1 MTEYLEPVGGF
12 RTASGRLEGKVA
24 IITGAGSQ
32 NDGVGNGRAMAVL
45 MAREGAR
52 VLVVD
57 RRLEAAALT
66 LEFIARGGGEAA
78 AHSADVTDSAA
89 CDAMVAAALSRWGR
103 LDILVNNVG
112 IGVSSRISEVSDDDW
127 ELQMRVNVT
136 SMMKASRP
144 AIAAM
149 RAGGGGGAILNTSS
163 IASRRGRGLA
173 PYAASKGAVEALTRA
188 MAADHGREGI
198 RVNAIAPGPVYTPM
212 VYGRGMSETAREA
225 RRKSSALGIEGTP
238 WDIAYAAVYLCSDE
252 ARYVTGVTL
261 DVDGGVIVN

>member
-1 MTEYLEPVGGF
+1 MTEYLEPPGGW
-12 RTASGRLEGKVA
+12 RQPSGRLAGKVA

-32 NDGVGNGRAMAVL
+32 NEGIGNGRAMAIL

-52 VLVVD
+52 LLLVD
-57 RRLEAAALT
+57 RSLDAAERTAAY
-66 LEFIARGGGEAA
+66 IAEHAGESVPFAC
-78 AHSADVTDSAA
+78 DVTDPEA
-89 CDAMVAAALSRWGR
+89 CRAMVASAVQRWGG

-112 IGVSSRISEVSDDDW
+112 IGVGRSVADVSNEDW

-136 SMMKASRP
+136 TMLNASRP
-144 AIAAM
+144 GIAAM
-149 RAGGGGGAILNTSS
+149 RENGGGAILNTSS

-198 RVNAIAPGPVYTPM
+198 RVNAIAPGPVYSPM
-212 VYGRGMSETAREA
+212 VYAGGMSDARREA

-238 WDIAYAAVYLCSDE
+238 WDIGYAAVFLCSDE
-252 ARYVTGVTL
+252 ARYITGVTL
-261 DVDGGVIVN
+261 DVDGGVLVN

>member
-1 MTEYLEPVGGF
+1 MTEYLEPPGGW
-12 RTASGRLEGKVA
+12 RTPSGRLAGKVA

-32 NDGVGNGRAMAVL
+32 NEGVGNGRAMAVL
-45 MAREGAR
+45 FAREGAR

-57 RRLEAAALT
+57 RKREAADLT
-66 LEFIARGGGEAA
+66 RDFIARHGGECAPFE
-78 AHSADVTDSAA
+78 ADVTDPGA
-89 CDAMVAAALSRWGR
+89 CEEMVARAVELWGAVNV
-103 LDILVNNVG
+103 LVNNVG
-112 IGVSSRISEVSDDDW
+112 IGVARTIAEVTPEDW

-136 SMMKASRP
+136 TMVNASRP

-149 RAGGGGGAILNTSS
+149 RRSGGGVILNTSS

-212 VYGRGMSETAREA
+212 VYARGMSEAAREA
-225 RRKSSALGIEGTP
+225 RRKASALGIEGTP
-238 WDIAYAAVYLCSDE
+238 WDIAYAAVFLCSDE
-252 ARYVTGVTL
+252 ARYITGVTL
-261 DVDGGVIVN
+261 DVDGGVLVN